1 MNVFKKMADGID
13 EESVMYDQS
22 SDPEVMRELEN
33 LENEE
38 EVYELYWKLIKSCE
52 ELDLPLFSGL
62 DSYYFGAWLRG
73 EY

>member
-1 MNVFKKMADGID
+1 MSDSID
-13 EESVMYDQS
+13 EESVMYEQS

-52 ELDLPLFSGL
+52 ELDLPLFNGL
-62 DSYYFGAWLRG
+62 DSYYFGVWLQG

>member
-1 MNVFKKMADGID
+1 MSDSID
-13 EESVMYDQS
+13 EESVMYEQS

-52 ELDLPLFSGL
+52 ELDLPLFNGL
-62 DSYYFGAWLRG
+62 DSYYFGVWLRG